1 MDKYT
6 IPLEKAVELTPIP
19 SEPDTFTNAQPLWSF
34 AGGYG
39 VYGGST
45 VAHCLVAAQ
54 KTVPSDYIAHSLHC
68 GFVSPGNPKRPIE
81 YRVERTRDGK
91 SFITRTVHATQK
103 AGVISEAIVNFV
115 RVGTYSNNGN
125 IGKVG
130 RLEHGRKMPKGL
142 TLPGQAEMDGKG
154 VDGPFE
160 AQTSHDLVNT
170 QIRYW
175 VRAKDPIQQRS
186 PQAQLAALAYMS
198 DAYFI
203 GAAVQVHDVAGQA
216 FGTKM
221 AMAASL
227 NHTIYFHHP
236 EAVRADEWMCSER
249 ESPWAGND
257 RALVVQ
263 RVWSPEGILVATS
276 DPGGLTC
283 PSALREGETL
293 KSPSPDDRA
302 IGDTLNSSPKKSLQ
316 LPEGV
321 VSQAYIGIL
330 EDSEKFKNRPQ
341 GDASE
346 QKLWAYGPCQVG
358 LLVSRSCRARRR
370 CGLLS
375 ARNDRNEYHFWDS
388 WCLFLGWGDWAAL

>member
-54 KTVPSDYIAHSLHC
+54 KTVPCDYVAHSLHC

-115 RVGTYSNNGN
+115 RVGTYSNNGD
-125 IGKVG
+125 IGKAG
-130 RLEHGRKMPKGL
+130 RLEHGRKLPKGL
-142 TLPGQAEMDGKG
+142 TLPDQAEMDGKG

-160 AQTSHDLVNT
+160 ARWGEILNQASHDLVNT

-227 NHTIYFHHP
+227 NHTIYFHNP

-263 RVWSPEGILVATS
+263 RVWSPEGILVATES
-276 DPGGLTC
+276 YVSKC
-283 PSALREGETL
+283 PPR
-293 KSPSPDDRA
+293 RA

-346 QKLWAYGPCQVG
+346 QKLLGSLSSFCADPVKTVNFRHTKSCYGIKVG
-358 LLVSRSCRARRR
+358 YHKSNRATIR
-370 CGLLS
+370 
-375 ARNDRNEYHFWDS
+375 E
-388 WCLFLGWGDWAAL
+388 

>member
-54 KTVPSDYIAHSLHC
+54 KTVPCDYVAHSLHC

-115 RVGTYSNNGN
+115 RVGTYSNN
-125 IGKVG
+125 
-130 RLEHGRKMPKGL
+130 
-142 TLPGQAEMDGKG
+142 A
-154 VDGPFE
+154 
-160 AQTSHDLVNT
+160 SHDLVNT

-198 DAYFI
+198 DAYLI

-227 NHTIYFHHP
+227 NHTIYFHNP

-263 RVWSPEGILVATS
+263 RVWSPEGILVAT
-276 DPGGLTC
+276 C
-283 PSALREGETL
+283 V
-293 KSPSPDDRA
+293 
-302 IGDTLNSSPKKSLQ
+302 Q
-316 LPEGV
+316 EGV
-321 VSQAYIGIL
+321 LRVQVP
-330 EDSEKFKNRPQ
+330 SEKV
-341 GDASE
+341 
-346 QKLWAYGPCQVG
+346 KL
-358 LLVSRSCRARRR
+358 
-370 CGLLS
+370 
-375 ARNDRNEYHFWDS
+375 
-388 WCLFLGWGDWAAL
+388 

>member
-1 MDKYT
+1 MEKYT
-6 IPLEKAVELTPIP
+6 IPIEKAIELTPVS
-19 SEPDTFTNAQPLWSF
+19 SEPDNFTNAQPLWSF

-54 KTVPSDYIAHSLHC
+54 KTIPSDYVAHSLHC
-68 GFVSPGNPKRPIE
+68 SFVSPGNPKRPIE
-81 YRVERTRDGK
+81 YRVESTRDGK
-91 SFITRTVHATQK
+91 GFITRTVHATQK

-115 RVGTYSNNGN
+115 RVGTYSNNGDTDKA
-125 IGKVG
+125 GK
-130 RLEHGRKMPKGL
+130 LEHGRKMPKDL
-142 TLPGQAEMDGKG
+142 TLPDQAEMNGKG

-160 AQTSHDLVNT
+160 ARWGEILNQTSHNLVNT

-175 VRAKDPIQQRS
+175 VRAKDPIQQSS

-203 GAAVQVHDVAGQA
+203 GAAVQVHDLQGQT

-257 RALVVQ
+257 RALVIQ
-263 RVWSPEGILVATS
+263 RIWSSRGILVATCVQE
-276 DPGGLTC
+276 GL
-283 PSALREGETL
+283 LRVQV
-293 KSPSPDDRA
+293 P
-302 IGDTLNSSPKKSLQ
+302 
-316 LPEGV
+316 
-321 VSQAYIGIL
+321 
-330 EDSEKFKNRPQ
+330 SEKV
-341 GDASE
+341 
-346 QKLWAYGPCQVG
+346 KL
-358 LLVSRSCRARRR
+358 
-370 CGLLS
+370 
-375 ARNDRNEYHFWDS
+375 
-388 WCLFLGWGDWAAL
+388 

>member
-1 MDKYT
+1 MEKYT
-6 IPLEKAVELTPIP
+6 IPIEKAAELTPV
-19 SEPDTFTNAQPLWSF
+19 SLEPDNFTNAQPLWSF

-54 KTVPSDYIAHSLHC
+54 KTIPSDYVAHSLHC
-68 GFVSPGNPKRPIE
+68 SFVSPGNPKRPIK

-91 SFITRTVHATQK
+91 SFITRTVQATQK

-115 RVGTYSNNGN
+115 RVGTYSNNDD
-125 IGKVG
+125 IDKAGK
-130 RLEHGRKMPKGL
+130 LEHGRKMPEGL
-142 TLPGQAEMDGKG
+142 TLPDQAEMNGKG

-160 AQTSHDLVNT
+160 ARWGEILNQMSHDLVNT

-175 VRAKDPIQQRS
+175 VRAKDPIQQRG
-186 PQAQLAALAYMS
+186 PHAQLAALAYMS

-203 GAAVQVHDVAGQA
+203 GAAVQVHDLPGQT

-257 RALVVQ
+257 RALVIQ
-263 RVWSPEGILVATS
+263 RIWSPKGILVAT
-276 DPGGLTC
+276 C
-283 PSALREGETL
+283 V
-293 KSPSPDDRA
+293 
-302 IGDTLNSSPKKSLQ
+302 Q
-316 LPEGV
+316 EGV
-321 VSQAYIGIL
+321 LRVQVPSG
-330 EDSEKFKNRPQ
+330 KV
-341 GDASE
+341 
-346 QKLWAYGPCQVG
+346 KL
-358 LLVSRSCRARRR
+358 
-370 CGLLS
+370 
-375 ARNDRNEYHFWDS
+375 
-388 WCLFLGWGDWAAL
+388 